1 MSKRGRR
8 RHAKGPA
15 FVQLYWHLLD
25 SRAWHLLSL
34 GARAA
39 YLEVA
44 RLYDGTNNGRLG
56 MSARRLAGLLP
67 CNKDTA
73 GRRLREL
80 EHAGFLELVK
90 IGSFNRRAIERK
102 ASEYRLTCFRC
113 DITGDPPSRKFDPNV
128 RWEIERPKPSDAN
141 VCPFRTFNAENR
153 PNVRRNRTLKPSE
166 RPTKPDT
173 NVRRNNTHIDLPP
186 LGDTARRTDTTLNP
200 TPLPRGWTWQRVDKG
215 VIRPVTPKGVV
226 VPLVDNPLSGTDAER
241 AAFRALHRWHKRQRG
256 NGQQNQANE
265 RIET

>member
-186 LGDTARRTDTTLNP
+186 FGTQLDAPIRRSTQRHCHAAGRGSVSTRALSALSRLKASWFPSSITPCPAP
-200 TPLPRGWTWQRVDKG
+200 TPSVRPFARCTDGTSGSVATASKTKQMKG
-215 VIRPVTPKGVV
+215 
-226 VPLVDNPLSGTDAER
+226 
-241 AAFRALHRWHKRQRG
+241 
-256 NGQQNQANE
+256 
-265 RIET
+265 